1 MEAWRHGG
9 MAREHA
15 KESCQIVDGR
25 HLPPVFALLP
35 NSHSGEGALQV
46 LLLALP
52 SRSKGRRA
60 AWNAQTGKQTTAF
73 QSYRFTEGR
82 GRGALHCRGT
92 AAALPWHC
100 RCTASTPSW
109 SCGVPSP
116 PPPDNNNNQVLGGS
130 GG

>member
-1 MEAWRHGG
+1 

-60 AWNAQTGKQTTAF
+60 AGPQGRVERTDGQTND
-73 QSYRFTEGR
+73 S
-82 GRGALHCRGT
+82 L
-92 AAALPWHC
+92 
-100 RCTASTPSW
+100 S
-109 SCGVPSP
+109 
-116 PPPDNNNNQVLGGS
+116 VLS
-130 GG
+130 IH